1 MKDVTFDVCEYE
13 VIHTQE
19 LESGEKVEYF
29 ASPLDDVNDT
39 AWISSYD
46 LMRVAFGLEISGF
59 EANRRG
65 DPYVFR
71 VIKSD
76 VEKVQIIRQ
85 SAAIKILRAAAEMR
99 LIDDFS
105 IRGIMLGFCH
115 ATIAANHEKDRH
127 DVMRIMMESSANWA
141 RLPRARVSG

>member
-1 MKDVTFDVCEYE
+1 MKDVTLDIREYE

-46 LMRVAFGLEISGF
+46 LMRVAFGLEITGF
-59 EANRRG
+59 ETNRRG

-85 SAAIKILRAAAEMR
+85 SAAIKILRTAADMG

-115 ATIAANHEKDRH
+115 ATIAANHERDRY
-127 DVMRIMMESSANWA
+127 DVFRIMMESSAHWA
-141 RLPRARVSG
+141 RRPRVGASA